1 MGKAQRLLVLVHG
14 EHHRHALGRAKE
26 ATAVVVVPSDETA
39 ALRTAPVRVLVVDLD
54 GDHGEELHLPFPA
67 GRLFAPAYSSFKA

>member
-1 MGKAQRLLVLVHG
+1 
-14 EHHRHALGRAKE
+14 
-26 ATAVVVVPSDETA
+26 
-39 ALRTAPVRVLVVDLD
+39 VLVVDLD